1 MTQKLGIFD
10 RHTAVIV
17 KMAAC
22 ADRTSPHMG
31 GILLAEHLRNQ
42 EEPFQLTADPKF
54 CYLDPARRHASAR
67 LLSGLYGGDGLF
79 ALTGRAGI
87 GKSILVR
94 HLSEQLNGLDV
105 VYPLTPMQVFACRT
119 ETVLADVFGACESR
133 LRLGE
138 SISAPLKAAKRLQ
151 QLADS
156 AQSPVLLLDDA
167 DLLGD
172 DVLEA
177 IVTLSELQASDR
189 SLLSVVL
196 AGQSSVV
203 ARLAAI
209 GGASIEQAER
219 IINLEPMTDAD
230 ASRLIRHRLRMAERP
245 EDTFATEAIAR
256 ILRHAGGVPVSIVRT
271 CRRALQMAESRA
283 LKSVTADM
291 VAEAIAEEPSGYSR
305 EPARAISSASLGKS
319 NASAEVS
326 LRRAGPIAAQAVPD
340 QQFEPGSRT
349 GPPPFPQPS
358 LVNST
363 APPGAQAGLVT
374 PSAEPR
380 PARPPTHADQPA
392 TPEPSLI
399 REPHMSLPDVT
410 LGRPIRA
417 RSGERT
423 TRDYGGDRRR
433 RRGSRLKF
441 TLAGAAFF
449 LVLLAAGFLVLMG
462 GTRQLGDASRTSL
475 TAGLRDDLGSQ
486 PDYQPTYQTEEDST
500 EWWRPTIGSDPA
512 PSGARIESDNV
523 AGSKEHSRLPGLGA
537 DDGGRSPG
545 PADLGPGG
553 NTRPRGPDPLGDD
566 AASTSHFPPPSV
578 SPPPAVS
585 PAPAVSPP
593 ALKTPETVSRTGSTP
608 AQEHHEQPPANLPA
622 VAPKAESRPPA
633 IKQSGTQPQP
643 KPATQIAKPAGP
655 QDLGPQVK
663 QNTGQ
668 AKAAPPRS
676 REVDN
681 LLAEGDARLAE
692 GDMAGARSAYE
703 QAYDKGST
711 AAALR
716 MAQTFDPRSVPGTTK
731 TASPAE
737 AILWYQ
743 DAARK
748 GDRAAREE
756 LDNLAGWL
764 ENDAAS
770 GNQEARRVLDLW
782 RQPAESESEEPY

>member
-1 MTQKLGIFD
+1 
-10 RHTAVIV
+10 
-17 KMAAC
+17 
-22 ADRTSPHMG
+22 MG

-67 LLSGLYGGDGLF
+67 LLSGLYAGDGLF
-79 ALTGRAGI
+79 TLTGRAGI
-87 GKSILVR
+87 GKSILLR

-119 ETVLADVFGACESR
+119 ETMLADVFGACESR

-151 QLADS
+151 QLAES

-177 IVTLSELQASDR
+177 IATLSQLQASDR

-203 ARLAAI
+203 TRLAAV
-209 GGASIEQAER
+209 GGSSIDQAER

-245 EDTFATEAIAR
+245 EDTFATEAVAR
-256 ILRHAGGVPVSIVRT
+256 ILRHAGGVPLSIVRT
-271 CRRALQMAESRA
+271 CRRALQMAESRS

-291 VAEAIAEEPSGYSR
+291 VAEAIAEEPLGPSR
-305 EPARAISSASLGKS
+305 EPARAISSASLAKS
-319 NASAEVS
+319 NAPAEVS
-326 LRRAGPIAAQAVPD
+326 LRRVGPIAAPAVPD
-340 QQFEPGSRT
+340 QHFEPGSRSV
-349 GPPPFPQPS
+349 PPTFPQPS
-358 LVNST
+358 LTNSA
-363 APPGAQAGLVT
+363 APPGAQAGPAT
-374 PSAEPR
+374 PSASAEPR
-380 PARPPTHADQPA
+380 PAGPSTHADQPVR
-392 TPEPSLI
+392 PEPSLI

-410 LGRPIRA
+410 LGRPLRA

-449 LVLLAAGFLVLMG
+449 LVLLVAGFLVLMG

-475 TAGLRDDLGSQ
+475 TAGLPEQLGSQ
-486 PDYQPTYQTEEDST
+486 PDYQPTYQPEEDST
-500 EWWRPTIGSDPA
+500 EWWRPTIGSDSGA
-512 PSGARIESDNV
+512 SGARIESGDV
-523 AGSKEHSRLPGLGA
+523 AGSKEHSSLPGLGA
-537 DDGGRSPG
+537 HQGGHSPE
-545 PADLGPGG
+545 PADLSPSGNPRARETNPLGG
-553 NTRPRGPDPLGDD
+553 N
-566 AASTSHFPPPSV
+566 AASTSNIPAPAAA
-578 SPPPAVS
+578 PPPAV
-585 PAPAVSPP
+585 APP
-593 ALKTPETVSRTGSTP
+593 ALKTSETVSRTGSTP

-622 VAPKAESRPPA
+622 VAPKAESRPQA
-633 IKQSGTQPQP
+633 MKQSGTQPQP
-643 KPATQIAKPAGP
+643 KPATQVAKPAGP
-655 QDLGPQVK
+655 QELGPQVK
-663 QNTGQ
+663 QTTGQ
-668 AKAAPPRS
+668 SKATPPRS
-676 REVDN
+676 REIDN

-703 QAYDKGST
+703 QAYDMGSR

-716 MAQTFDPRSVPGTTK
+716 MAQTFDPRGVPGVTK

-748 GDRAAREE
+748 GDRAAKEE

-770 GNQEARRVLDLW
+770 GNPEARRVLDLW
-782 RQPAESESEEPY
+782 RQPAEPESEEPY

>member
-1 MTQKLGIFD
+1 
-10 RHTAVIV
+10 
-17 KMAAC
+17 
-22 ADRTSPHMG
+22 MG

-67 LLSGLYGGDGLF
+67 LLSGLYAGDGLF

-87 GKSILVR
+87 GKSLLVR

-167 DLLGD
+167 NLLGD

-219 IINLEPMTDAD
+219 IINLEPMTDAE

-245 EDTFATEAIAR
+245 EDTFATEAVAR
-256 ILRHAGGVPVSIVRT
+256 ILRHAGGVPLSIVRT
-271 CRRALQMAESRA
+271 CRRALQMAESRS

-291 VAEAIAEEPSGYSR
+291 VAEAIAEDPSGYSR
-305 EPARAISSASLGKS
+305 EPARAISSGSLAKS

-326 LRRAGPIAAQAVPD
+326 LRRAGPIPAQAVPD

-363 APPGAQAGLVT
+363 ARPGAQAGLVT
-374 PSAEPR
+374 PSAEIR
-380 PARPPTHADQPA
+380 PARPPSHADQPV

-441 TLAGAAFF
+441 TLAGAAFL

-475 TAGLRDDLGSQ
+475 TAGLPEELGSQ
-486 PDYQPTYQTEEDST
+486 PGYQPTYQPEEDST
-500 EWWRPTIGSDPA
+500 EWWRPTISSDPA
-512 PSGARIESDNV
+512 ASGTRIESDNV
-523 AGSKEHSRLPGLGA
+523 AASKEDSRLPGLGA

-545 PADLGPGG
+545 PADLGRGG

-566 AASTSHFPPPSV
+566 AAATSNL
-578 SPPPAVS
+578 
-585 PAPAVSPP
+585 PAPAVAPPPAIAPP

-608 AQEHHEQPPANLPA
+608 PQEHHEQPPANLPA

-633 IKQSGTQPQP
+633 VKQSGVQPQP
-643 KPATQIAKPAGP
+643 KPAPQIAKPAGP
-655 QDLGPQVK
+655 QDLGPQAK
-663 QNTGQ
+663 QTTGQ
-668 AKAAPPRS
+668 AKAAPARS
-676 REVDN
+676 REIES
-681 LLAEGDARLAE
+681 LLAEGDARLAG

-782 RQPAESESEEPY
+782 RQPAEF